1 MKVKFALRKILF
13 ISLPGLLI
21 FLFLVELGLR
31 AGGVLYL
38 KLHRP
43 ETYVKLADRTK
54 NTFNILCLGDSFT
67 QGTGTSLENSYPKQ
81 LERLL
86 QQNINKN
93 IIVTNK
99 GVEGNT
105 SSLLLNN
112 LEKEINKHNPRLII
126 IMVGINNRWNYAE
139 SSYFNLYRDNIC
151 FWDRLGKDFNN
162 WRVYKLIKI
171 ISLRIKSKTD
181 KDNMQDLNADR
192 IRNILIANVKSDSLD
207 AYDVGLNFYSEGKL
221 DLARQKYIEALNIDS
236 SNYAALLQLALI
248 DISRKQ
254 YRLAKE
260 EIWQAIY
267 TVDSKAYA
275 YYINVIFNLLD
286 QLQDSSI
293 NLQFELIKLKE
304 YLEENYKESNK
315 KSLLKIIDAKL
326 GVNKNQNI
334 LTEVIKYDLKEII
347 KISKNRGVAIILQTY
362 PRNWYFLFNN
372 ATREISR
379 EYNIAL
385 VDNERIFEEEAKHID
400 IERFF
405 VSDGH
410 CNAEGYRIIAE
421 NIYKALI
428 EHKFLSDNK
437 PR

>member
-1 MKVKFALRKILF
+1 MKVKFVPRKIFF

-38 KLHRP
+38 KLRHP

-67 QGTGTSLENSYPKQ
+67 QGTGAGTEDSYPKQ

-93 IIVTNK
+93 IIVANN
-99 GVEGNT
+99 GMSGNT

-112 LEKEINKHNPRLII
+112 LEKEINKYNPRLII
-126 IMVGINNRWNYAE
+126 VMVGINNRWNYTE
-139 SSYFNLYRDNIC
+139 SSYFNLYRDNIG
-151 FWDRLGKDFNN
+151 FWDRLGKDFSN

-171 ISLRIKSKTD
+171 VSLRIKSKTD

-192 IRNILIANVKSDSLD
+192 IRNILIAGIKSDSLD
-207 AYDVGLNFYSEGKL
+207 LYDIGLSFYSEGKL

-248 DISRKQ
+248 DICRKQ

-267 TVDSKAYA
+267 TVDSKSYA
-275 YYINVIFNLLD
+275 YYVNVIFNLLD
-286 QLQDSSI
+286 QFQDNSI
-293 NLQFELIKLKE
+293 NPKFELIKLKE
-304 YLEENYKESNK
+304 YLEENYEESNK
-315 KSLLKIIDAKL
+315 KSLLRMINAKL
-326 GVNKNQNI
+326 KIYENDTI
-334 LTEVIKYDLKEII
+334 LTEIIKYDLKEII
-347 KISKNRGVAIILQTY
+347 KISKNRKVAIILQTY

-372 ATREISR
+372 AIREISR
-379 EYNIAL
+379 EYNIVL

-405 VSDGH
+405 VPDGH
-410 CNAEGYRIIAE
+410 CNAKGYGIIAE
-421 NIYKALI
+421 NTYKTLI
-428 EHKFLSDNK
+428 EHKLLPDSN
-437 PR
+437 